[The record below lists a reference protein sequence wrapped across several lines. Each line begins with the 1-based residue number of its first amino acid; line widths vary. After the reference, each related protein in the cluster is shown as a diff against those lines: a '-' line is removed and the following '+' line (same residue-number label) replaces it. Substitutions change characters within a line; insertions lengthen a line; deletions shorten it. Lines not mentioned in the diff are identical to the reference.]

1 VRNPGTA
8 IALLAVL
15 VLGCGTSPAPSPSP
29 SPAGS
34 PEATG
39 TPRASATASDDGS
52 PRELTRSSDPLPP
65 GTYTRA
71 SFLPR
76 ITLELGGGWF
86 AGTLSDGF
94 FDVQR
99 DRNTPDVIAVQFGR
113 VDGVVGA
120 EGRNVEATS
129 AGDAARAIAE
139 NPGLEVLGESESR
152 LGGLT
157 GSNLELENTT
167 GSHTGILDVSV
178 GRLGIDSGRR
188 LWISLFD
195 TPDGLLAVMVGGS
208 IAQWARA
215 LGLAEPVLESIVIG
229 GTVDRASAAPS

>member
-1 VRNPGTA
+1 MRNPGTA
-8 IALLAVL
+8 IVLLAVL
-15 VLGCGTSPAPSPSP
+15 VLGCGTVPAPSQ
-29 SPAGS
+29 AGS
-34 PEATG
+34 PGATE
-39 TPRASATASDDGS
+39 TPRASATASADGS
-52 PRELTRSSDPLPP
+52 PRELTRSSEPLPP

-71 SFLPR
+71 GFLPR
-76 ITLELGGGWF
+76 VTLELDAGWF
-86 AGTLSDGF
+86 AGTLADGF

-120 EGRNVEATS
+120 EGRTVEAAS
-129 AGDAARAIAE
+129 AADAAQAIAD

-157 GSNLELENTT
+157 GSNLEVENTT
-167 GSHTGILDVSV
+167 GSHTGMLDVSV

-195 TPDGLLAVMVGGS
+195 TPDGILAVMVGGS

-215 LGLAEPVLESIVIG
+215 LSLAEPVLESIVIG
-229 GTVDRASAAPS
+229 VE

>member
-1 VRNPGTA
+1 M
-8 IALLAVL
+8 
-15 VLGCGTSPAPSPSP
+15 
-29 SPAGS
+29 
-34 PEATG
+34 
-39 TPRASATASDDGS
+39 
-52 PRELTRSSDPLPP
+52 PRELARSSDPLAP
-65 GTYTRA
+65 GTYTKTG
-71 SFLPR
+71 FLPP
-76 ITLELGGGWF
+76 ITLELGEGWF

-113 VDGVVGA
+113 VSGVVGA
-120 EGRNVEATS
+120 EGRNVEAAS
-129 AGDAARAIAE
+129 AAEAARAIAE

-157 GSNLELENTT
+157 GSNLEVENTT

-215 LGLAEPVLESIVIG
+215 LGLAEPVLESVVIG
-229 GTVDRASAAPS
+229 DG